1 MAAADLKQGWTGKGA
16 GFGAGALDRLR
27 SIDFFNTARFFF
39 LSTHQ
44 NAFFFPPPQILN
56 TASLRS
62 KHFVT
67 VSDSGGAADDVA
79 LPGLLGVGRV
89 ELAIQEEKDAA
100 AATKGG
106 DDGEGLEEVGGA
118 EGSGQVRPRAA
129 LFVTDIGS
137 EAVVLVDGEPLAKR
151 QRRRLRPGSV
161 LSFRRLQEQQGG
173 EGGEEECEFE
183 LFRNEVAHA

>member
-1 MAAADLKQGWTGKGA
+1 M
-16 GFGAGALDRLR
+16 
-27 SIDFFNTARFFF
+27 
-39 LSTHQ
+39 STHQ
-44 NAFFFPPPQILN
+44 NSFFSQQN

-79 LPGLLGVGRV
+79 LPGLHGVGRV
-89 ELAIQEEKDAA
+89 ELAIQEEKEDASA
-100 AATKGG
+100 AGKKGAF
-106 DDGEGLEEVGGA
+106 EEELEEVGGTK
-118 EGSGQVRPRAA
+118 GSEQVRPRAA

-161 LSFRRLQEQQGG
+161 LSFRRLEQGQ
-173 EGGEEECEFE
+173 EGGGTGGAEDEGCEFE

>member
-1 MAAADLKQGWTGKGA
+1 MLAS
-16 GFGAGALDRLR
+16 FFCRL
-27 SIDFFNTARFFF
+27 IIKT
-39 LSTHQ
+39 
-44 NAFFFPPPQILN
+44 PPQILN

-100 AATKGG
+100 AMKE
-106 DDGEGLEEVGGA
+106 GEEELEEVGGTK
-118 EGSGQVRPRAA
+118 GSEQVRPRAA

-161 LSFRRLQEQQGG
+161 LSFRRLQGQGEG
-173 EGGEEECEFE
+173 EGGEEEGCEFE

>member
-1 MAAADLKQGWTGKGA
+1 MLAS
-16 GFGAGALDRLR
+16 FFCRL
-27 SIDFFNTARFFF
+27 IIET
-39 LSTHQ
+39 
-44 NAFFFPPPQILN
+44 PPQILN

-100 AATKGG
+100 TMKG
-106 DDGEGLEEVGGA
+106 EEELEEVGGT
-118 EGSGQVRPRAA
+118 EGSEQVRPRAA
-129 LFVTDIGS
+129 LFVTDIRS
-137 EAVVLVDGEPLAKR
+137 EAVVLVDGEPLATR

-161 LSFRRLQEQQGG
+161 LSFRRLQGQGEGVGG
-173 EGGEEECEFE
+173 EGCEFE